1 MTEEN
6 KNIRVITKDQA
17 MIKIINYLNSGR
29 SAMSRPATDEVVKL
43 AIVQN
48 ISALDL
54 ITKYQEV
61 IREY

>member
-17 MIKIINYLNSGR
+17 MIKIINYLNSKM
-29 SAMSRPATDEVVKL
+29 SVMSRSATDEVVKL

-54 ITKYQEV
+54 ITKYQELV
-61 IREY
+61 REI